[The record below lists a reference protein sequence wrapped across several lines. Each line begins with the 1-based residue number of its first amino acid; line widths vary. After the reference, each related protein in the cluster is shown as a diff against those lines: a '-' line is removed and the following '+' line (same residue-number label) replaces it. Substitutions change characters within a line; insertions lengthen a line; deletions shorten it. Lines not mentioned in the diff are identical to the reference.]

1 MRTPEL
7 KQRARELR
15 RAQTDAEHA
24 LWYRLRRRQ
33 VSGHRFRRQRRIGRY
48 VADFACLEARLV
60 VEVDGNGHAES
71 VRRDQARD
79 RSLARAG
86 YRVLRFSNREVLTEI
101 DGVLERIAEAI
112 FEYWNPKAEG

>member
-1 MRTPEL
+1 MFIARLRKLLKGTAPEL
-7 KQRARELR
+7 
-15 RAQTDAEHA
+15 A
-24 LWYRLRRRQ
+24 LEPHLAALGQPYRFQ
-33 VSGHRFRRQRRIGRY
+33 YMIGNDI
-48 VADFACLEARLV
+48 VDFAFPNQMLV

-112 FEYWNPKAEG
+112 CEYWNPKAEG